1 MTRLGAIFFLSLM
14 LIGVGACSRSAQN
27 ENSASS
33 SAEPPKITSE
43 SLVKV
48 TADPIEV
55 VAGERGEVVVKL
67 NTQSGY
73 HINANPASFD
83 YLKATEVDLPDTP
96 EVAVD
101 YIYYPNPQVKKFSF
115 SPDQA
120 LRVYE
125 GETQLK
131 IMLNVEKAAPRGAHN
146 IPAKLNVQACDDK
159 LCYPPGSISFTIP
172 VTIK

>member
-1 MTRLGAIFFLSLM
+1 MTRLPAVFFLSLV
-14 LIGVGACSRSAQN
+14 LIGVAACSRSGQN
-27 ENSASS
+27 EGTASS
-33 SAEPPKITSE
+33 SPEPPKITSE

-48 TADPIEV
+48 AAEPMEV
-55 VAGERGEVVVKL
+55 VAGQKNEAVVKL

-73 HINANPASFD
+73 HINANPASFE

-115 SPDQA
+115 SDQA

-131 IMLNVEKAAPRGAHN
+131 IMLSAQKAAAKGAHA

-159 LCYPPGSISFTIP
+159 LCYPPGSVSFSIP

>member
-1 MTRLGAIFFLSLM
+1 MTKFTAVLFLSLM
-14 LIGVGACSRSAQN
+14 SIGVVACSRSNQN
-27 ENSASS
+27 EGPASS
-33 SAEPPKITSE
+33 SPEPQRIASE
-43 SLVKV
+43 TLVKV
-48 TADPIEV
+48 TAEPMEV
-55 VAGERGEVVVKL
+55 VAGQQNEAVVKL

-115 SPDQA
+115 SDQA

-131 IMLNVEKAAPRGAHN
+131 IMLTAKKTAPKGAHA
-146 IPAKLNVQACDDK
+146 IPAKLNVQACDDNV
-159 LCYPPGSISFTIP
+159 CYPPGSVSFSIP

>member
-1 MTRLGAIFFLSLM
+1 MKRLKLVMMTGILVCVIS
-14 LIGVGACSRSAQN
+14 ACARTADPA
-27 ENSASS
+27 ASTS
-33 SAEPPKITSE
+33 PEPKKITSD
-43 SLVKV
+43 SVVKV
-48 TADPIEV
+48 TAEPMEV
-55 VAGERGEVVVKL
+55 AAGQSNEAVVKV

-96 EVAVD
+96 EVVVD
-101 YIYYPNPQVKKFSF
+101 YIYYPNPQVKKFTF
-115 SPDQA
+115 SPDQP

-131 IMLNVEKAAPRGAHN
+131 IMLNADKAAAKGARTL
-146 IPAKLNVQACDDK
+146 PAKLNVQACDDK
-159 LCYPPGSISFTIP
+159 VCYPPASVSFSIP

>member
-1 MTRLGAIFFLSLM
+1 MNRLKLVMVTGLLV
-14 LIGVGACSRSAQN
+14 GVISGCSKTGDPVPSP
-27 ENSASS
+27 
-33 SAEPPKITSE
+33 SAEPPRLSSE
-43 SLVKV
+43 TLVTV
-48 TADPIEV
+48 TAEPIEV
-55 VAGERGEVVVKL
+55 VAGDRGEAVVKL

-96 EVAVD
+96 QVAVD

-115 SPDQA
+115 SDQA

-125 GETQLK
+125 GETELK
-131 IMLNVEKAAPRGAHN
+131 IMLSAEKAATKGAHN

-159 LCYPPGSISFTIP
+159 LCYPPGSISFSIP